1 MSESLTIA
9 PAPSL
14 RSRLSF
20 RQATSRP
27 VMSAAPQA
35 KGVRP
40 RLRRLIMGP
49 AGQPRWARP
58 LLIALLVGTA
68 ALYLVDLS
76 SSGMA
81 NEFYAAAV
89 KSGSSR

>member
-1 MSESLTIA
+1 
-9 PAPSL
+9 
-14 RSRLSF
+14 
-20 RQATSRP
+20 
-27 VMSAAPQA
+27 
-35 KGVRP
+35 
-40 RLRRLIMGP
+40 MGP